1 MKKLGQ
7 PKTKPVK
14 KPDFTKPGTVLGKLV
29 PGRNGGQIWQGP
41 ALNHVPG
48 TGRPPSEIR
57 AAMRHALDTEVMFG
71 ILRKWK
77 AGELDDLDVGNFL
90 AKYGLGEKNEL
101 TVISPEIKAK
111 IQTQVDIIG
120 SKASWDSQE
129 LLNQLSEVWK

>member
-1 MKKLGQ
+1 MTRK
-7 PKTKPVK
+7 
-14 KPDFTKPGTVLGKLV
+14 GKSVQKSVLV
-29 PGRNGGQIWQGP
+29 PAKNGGMIRRGSLP
-41 ALNHVPG
+41 GNTPG

-57 AAMRHALDTEVMFG
+57 AAMRLTLDQSVLNDLLT
-71 ILRKWK
+71 KYQ
-77 AGELDDLDVGNFL
+77 AGTIDQLGFANFL

-120 SKASWDSQE
+120 SRQSWDSQE